1 MKDDILN
8 SKEMYER
15 SREKSVGEDKKVKYV
30 KIRKDDYTF
39 RLKTMFIV
47 GSIAAIIATSGV
59 IYGVNKVADMYH
71 TSTVVA
77 QQVGEGRQLV
87 SENTKRTNDNQHYFY
102 ETFDIAMKLTEDPK
116 NFDNNLYG
124 VYNAIG
130 YNKANKFEQ
139 MEDVVSKV
147 GNIVSSNKE
156 DLGIN
161 YYKDFTDYLEK
172 KGFVKEDGTVD
183 LKAYEEAIRNQMVKE
198 ADIKDLQE
206 EVNNFKTR

>member
-15 SREKSVGEDKKVKYV
+15 SREKSVGEDKKVRYV
-30 KIRKDDYTF
+30 KMRKDEYIA

-59 IYGVNKVADMYH
+59 IYGFSTLADMHH
-71 TSTVVA
+71 TSIIVA
-77 QQVGEGRQLV
+77 QQVGAGRQLV
-87 SENTKRTNDNQHYFY
+87 NENTKRTNDNQHYYY

-124 VYNAIG
+124 VYSEIG
-130 YNKANKFEQ
+130 YNKTNKLEQ
-139 MEDVVSKV
+139 MEDVVSSV
-147 GNIVSSNKE
+147 GGIVSSNKE
-156 DLGIN
+156 NIGIN
-161 YYKDFTDYLEK
+161 YYKDFTDYLVK
-172 KGFVKEDGTVD
+172 KGFVKEDGTID
-183 LKAYEEAIRNQMVKE
+183 LNAYEESIRNQMVKE
-198 ADIKDLQE
+198 AEIKNLQE